1 MTKSRRVYQYSEL
14 GINKPD
20 VGGTLPK
27 FVPVSEYEGKTF
39 SCSDVELSTIVEDKV
54 WRVGM
59 DMMMTCGTCCT
70 THWGT
75 SCQNPGCVKGKEAIA
90 IAKRW
95 ENDRR

>member
-1 MTKSRRVYQYSEL
+1 MTERIYQYSEL

-20 VGGTLPK
+20 AGTVK
-27 FVPVSEYEGKTF
+27 YRFVPISEYEGKTF
-39 SCSDVELSTIVEDKV
+39 SDSDVGLSTVVPDKS
-54 WRVGM
+54 WKVGM
-59 DMMMTCGTCCT
+59 DMMMICGTCHT

-90 IAKRW
+90 ITKRW